1 MTSVPYG
8 TSNVYLASFLL
19 CQGADFLGF
28 ERPSRRRFVYRFGA
42 DEKLHELLR
51 LYWSVTPINLVP
63 AVLFDSLRRLKSHV
77 RGSPV
82 QAVFASLSPATPSAV
97 PPADHAE
104 SIGKKPRLTARL
116 LTLLCRLAVLAQA
129 ITTHTRHVQ

>member
-1 MTSVPYG
+1 MISVPYG

-28 ERPSRRRFVYRFGA
+28 ERPSRRRFVYHFSA

-51 LYWSVTPINLVP
+51 LYWSATPISLVP
-63 AVLFDSLRRLKSHV
+63 DALFGSLRRLKSLV

-82 QAVFASLSPATPSAV
+82 QAAPASPSPATPS
-97 PPADHAE
+97 PISPADHVE
-104 SIGKKPRLTARL
+104 
-116 LTLLCRLAVLAQA
+116 
-129 ITTHTRHVQ
+129 H